1 MKKNLLLIAS
11 AIILCFTS
19 CSEVECDHF
28 TEGSSTMSL
37 SELVGM
43 WYDPEMNE
51 EIKYM
56 ENGLFYDR
64 YANKHRAQYTEGQFS
79 LLRGNRLSYTYSF
92 MGQNQYSD
100 LTISDVVPDVKFKLT
115 SKTTGSVVL
124 YKITDVLNVEL
135 GGSVQLPAGS
145 YSSPDERILSIEGSN
160 AKSNGMNGVV
170 YLKSSNDTYVK
181 VIAGTETN
189 DMWMDYSY
197 FIGKTITDV
206 KNAFG
211 TPSGS
216 IESEI
221 YYDDM
226 ETTHPSVVSTQFV
239 IGENNVVT
247 SLGIFLKD
255 AVNEFDVEQFLG
267 EKYFFNNTV
276 ELYTSHKELSKS
288 IFVIEYYK
296 DKKLLFF
303 TKRPVGLLNFTNIFG
318 VSKSYIKYMP
328 YFNDKDLIFEKSDSI
343 KYSIATDTDYDIE
356 DVTFYFLG
364 KGHLM
369 SSYGTHYR
377 SGIDYKDVQKAL
389 NVNYIPNGETQ
400 IQGYKCYQYVDSRY
414 SKAVF
419 LYPELRLIE
428 YYDLTQSLIS
438 DTPWPDL
445 SQYFNMTAAQLKEN
459 LGQPYSE
466 SEKQLI
472 YFVNDNYLSIV
483 GFRLDSET
491 GLVNA
496 VVSTIK
502 GDADIDE
509 MHESLKQKYY
519 VYEKG
524 TIEAESYYAFLD
536 EKTLD
541 TSSLGITLDKV
552 KRTIGYF
559 RLNSDIS
566 KAKTLDFSSILSIS
580 ENDAVKKVKL
590 NSNKNSSYGMR
601 YLK

>member
-1 MKKNLLLIAS
+1 MKKLTNMKKNLFLIAS

-28 TEGSSTMSL
+28 TEGESNISL
-37 SELVGM
+37 SELVGV

-64 YANKHRAQYTEGQFS
+64 YANKHNAKYTEGRFS
-79 LLRGNRLSYTYSF
+79 LQHGNKLSYTYSY
-92 MGQNQYSD
+92 MGQNQYND
-100 LTISDVVPDVKFKLT
+100 FTISEVVPNVRFKIT
-115 SKTTGSVVL
+115 SKQTGSVVL
-124 YKITDVLNVEL
+124 HKVTDVINVEL
-135 GGSVQLPAGS
+135 GGSVQLPDGS
-145 YSSPDERILSIEGSN
+145 FSSPDERILSIDGSN

-170 YLKSSNDTYVK
+170 YLKSSNDTYIK
-181 VIAGTETN
+181 VIAGSETD

-197 FIGKTITDV
+197 FIGKTISDV

-216 IESEI
+216 IDNEI
-221 YYDDM
+221 YYEDM
-226 ETTHPSVVSTQFV
+226 ELTHSSVISTQFV

-255 AVNEFDVEQFLG
+255 AVSEFDVEQFLG

-276 ELYTSHKELSKS
+276 KLYTSHKELSNS
-288 IFVIEYYK
+288 IFVIEYDK

-303 TKRPVGLLNFTNIFG
+303 TKRPVGLMDFTNIFG
-318 VSKSYIKYMP
+318 VSKSYIKSMP

-343 KYSIATDTDYDIE
+343 KYSIVMDTDFDIE

-369 SSYGTHYR
+369 SSYGIHYR
-377 SGIDYKDVQKAL
+377 SGIDYIDVQKFL
-389 NVNYIPNGETQ
+389 NLNYIPNGEKQ
-400 IQGYKCYQYVDSRY
+400 IQGFKCYQYVDSRF

-459 LGQPYSE
+459 LGQPYLE

-472 YFVNDNYLSIV
+472 YYLNDNYLSIV
-483 GFRLDSET
+483 VFSLDSET
-491 GLVNA
+491 GFVNA

-519 VYEKG
+519 VYKKG

-536 EKTLD
+536 EETLD

-552 KRTIGYF
+552 ERTIGYF
-559 RLNSDIS
+559 RLNSNSS
-566 KAKTLDFSSILSIS
+566 KAKMLDFSSILSIS
-580 ENDAVKKVKL
+580 EKDTVKKVHL
-590 NSNKNSSYGMR
+590 NSNMK
-601 YLK
+601 

>member
-1 MKKNLLLIAS
+1 MKKNLFLIAS

-28 TEGSSTMSL
+28 TEGESNISL
-37 SELVGM
+37 SELVGV

-64 YANKHRAQYTEGQFS
+64 YANKHNAKYTEGRFS
-79 LLRGNRLSYTYSF
+79 LQHGNKLSYTYSY
-92 MGQNQYSD
+92 MGQNQYND
-100 LTISDVVPDVKFKLT
+100 FTISEVVPNVRFKIT
-115 SKTTGSVVL
+115 SKQTGSVVL
-124 YKITDVLNVEL
+124 HKVTDVINVEL
-135 GGSVQLPAGS
+135 GGSVQLPDGS
-145 YSSPDERILSIEGSN
+145 FSSPDERILSIDGSN

-170 YLKSSNDTYVK
+170 YLKSSNDTYIK
-181 VIAGTETN
+181 VIAGSETD

-197 FIGKTITDV
+197 FIGKTISDV

-211 TPSGS
+211 SPSGS
-216 IESEI
+216 IDNEI
-221 YYDDM
+221 YYKDM
-226 ETTHPSVVSTQFV
+226 ELTHSSVISTQFV

-255 AVNEFDVEQFLG
+255 AVSEFDVEQFLG

-276 ELYTSHKELSKS
+276 KLYTSHKELSNS
-288 IFVIEYYK
+288 IFVIEYDK

-303 TKRPVGLLNFTNIFG
+303 TKRPVGLMDFTNIFG
-318 VSKSYIKYMP
+318 VSKSYIKSMP

-343 KYSIATDTDYDIE
+343 KYSIVMDTDFDIE

-369 SSYGTHYR
+369 SSYGIHYR
-377 SGIDYKDVQKAL
+377 SGIDYIDVQKFL
-389 NVNYIPNGETQ
+389 NLNYIPNGEKQ
-400 IQGYKCYQYVDSRY
+400 IQGFKCYQYVDSRF

-459 LGQPYSE
+459 LGQPYLE

-472 YFVNDNYLSIV
+472 YYLNDNYLSIV
-483 GFRLDSET
+483 VFSLDSET
-491 GLVNA
+491 GFVNA

-536 EKTLD
+536 EETLD

-552 KRTIGYF
+552 ERTIGYF
-559 RLNSDIS
+559 RLNSNSS
-566 KAKTLDFSSILSIS
+566 KAKMLDFSSILSIS
-580 ENDAVKKVKL
+580 EKDTVKKVHL
-590 NSNKNSSYGMR
+590 NSNMK
-601 YLK
+601 

>member
-1 MKKNLLLIAS
+1 MKKLTNMKKNLFLIAS

-28 TEGSSTMSL
+28 TEGESNISL
-37 SELVGM
+37 SELVGV

-64 YANKHRAQYTEGQFS
+64 YANKHNAKYTEGRFS
-79 LLRGNRLSYTYSF
+79 LQHGNKLSYTYSY
-92 MGQNQYSD
+92 MGQNQYND
-100 LTISDVVPDVKFKLT
+100 FTISEVVPNVRFKIT
-115 SKTTGSVVL
+115 SKQTGSVVL
-124 YKITDVLNVEL
+124 HKVTDVINVEL
-135 GGSVQLPAGS
+135 GGSVQLPDGS
-145 YSSPDERILSIEGSN
+145 FSSPDERILSIDGSN

-170 YLKSSNDTYVK
+170 YLKSSNDTYIK
-181 VIAGTETN
+181 VIAGSETD

-197 FIGKTITDV
+197 FIGKTISDV

-211 TPSGS
+211 SPSGS
-216 IESEI
+216 IDNEI
-221 YYDDM
+221 YYKDM
-226 ETTHPSVVSTQFV
+226 ELTHSSVISTQFV

-255 AVNEFDVEQFLG
+255 AVSEFDVEQFLG

-276 ELYTSHKELSKS
+276 KLYTSHKELSNS
-288 IFVIEYYK
+288 IFVIEYDK

-303 TKRPVGLLNFTNIFG
+303 TKRPVGLMDFTNIFG
-318 VSKSYIKYMP
+318 VSKSYIKSMP

-343 KYSIATDTDYDIE
+343 KYSIVMDTDFDIE

-369 SSYGTHYR
+369 SSYGIHYR
-377 SGIDYKDVQKAL
+377 SGIDYIDVQKFL
-389 NVNYIPNGETQ
+389 NLNYIPNGEKQ
-400 IQGYKCYQYVDSRY
+400 IQGFKCYQYVDSRF

-459 LGQPYSE
+459 LGQPYLE

-472 YFVNDNYLSIV
+472 YYLNDNYLSIV
-483 GFRLDSET
+483 VFSLDSET
-491 GLVNA
+491 GFVNA

-536 EKTLD
+536 EETLD

-552 KRTIGYF
+552 ERTIGYF
-559 RLNSDIS
+559 RLNSNSS
-566 KAKTLDFSSILSIS
+566 KAKMLDFSSILSIS
-580 ENDAVKKVKL
+580 EKDTVKKVHL
-590 NSNKNSSYGMR
+590 NSNMK
-601 YLK
+601 

>member
-1 MKKNLLLIAS
+1 MKKLTNMKKNLFLIAS

-28 TEGSSTMSL
+28 TEGESNISL
-37 SELVGM
+37 SELVGV

-64 YANKHRAQYTEGQFS
+64 YANKHNAKYTEGRFS
-79 LLRGNRLSYTYSF
+79 LQHGNKLSYTYSY
-92 MGQNQYSD
+92 MGQNQYND
-100 LTISDVVPDVKFKLT
+100 FTISEVVPNVRFKIT
-115 SKTTGSVVL
+115 SKQTGSVVL
-124 YKITDVLNVEL
+124 HKVTDVINVEL
-135 GGSVQLPAGS
+135 GGSVQLPDGS
-145 YSSPDERILSIEGSN
+145 FSSPDERILSIDGSN

-170 YLKSSNDTYVK
+170 YLKSSNDTYIK
-181 VIAGTETN
+181 VIAGSETD

-197 FIGKTITDV
+197 FIGKTISDV

-211 TPSGS
+211 SPSGS
-216 IESEI
+216 IDNEI
-221 YYDDM
+221 YYKDM
-226 ETTHPSVVSTQFV
+226 ELTHSSVISTQFV

-255 AVNEFDVEQFLG
+255 AVSEFDVEQFLG

-276 ELYTSHKELSKS
+276 KLYTSHKELSNS
-288 IFVIEYYK
+288 IFVIEYDK

-303 TKRPVGLLNFTNIFG
+303 TKRPVGLMDFTNIFG
-318 VSKSYIKYMP
+318 VSKSYIKSMP
-328 YFNDKDLIFEKSDSI
+328 YFNDKDLIFEKSESI
-343 KYSIATDTDYDIE
+343 KYSIVMDTDFDIE

-369 SSYGTHYR
+369 SSYGIHYR
-377 SGIDYKDVQKAL
+377 SGIDYIDVQKFL
-389 NVNYIPNGETQ
+389 NLNYIPNGEKQ
-400 IQGYKCYQYVDSRY
+400 IQGFKCYQYVDSRF

-459 LGQPYSE
+459 LGQPYLE

-472 YFVNDNYLSIV
+472 YYLNDNYLSIV
-483 GFRLDSET
+483 VFSLDSET
-491 GLVNA
+491 GFVNA

-536 EKTLD
+536 EETLD

-552 KRTIGYF
+552 ERTIGYF
-559 RLNSDIS
+559 RLNSNSS
-566 KAKTLDFSSILSIS
+566 KAKMLDFSSILSIS
-580 ENDAVKKVKL
+580 EKDNVKKVHL
-590 NSNKNSSYGMR
+590 NSNMK
-601 YLK
+601 

>member
-1 MKKNLLLIAS
+1 MKKNLFLIAS

-28 TEGSSTMSL
+28 TEGESNISL
-37 SELVGM
+37 SELVGV

-64 YANKHRAQYTEGQFS
+64 YANKHNAKYTEGRFS
-79 LLRGNRLSYTYSF
+79 LQHGNKLSYTYSY
-92 MGQNQYSD
+92 MGQNQYND
-100 LTISDVVPDVKFKLT
+100 FTISEVVPNVRFKIT
-115 SKTTGSVVL
+115 SKQTGSVVL
-124 YKITDVLNVEL
+124 HKVTDVINVEL
-135 GGSVQLPAGS
+135 GGSVQLPDGS
-145 YSSPDERILSIEGSN
+145 FSSPDERILSIDGSN

-170 YLKSSNDTYVK
+170 YLKSSNDTYIK
-181 VIAGTETN
+181 VIAGSETD

-197 FIGKTITDV
+197 FIGKTISDV

-216 IESEI
+216 IDNEI
-221 YYDDM
+221 YYEDM
-226 ETTHPSVVSTQFV
+226 ELTHSSVISTQFV

-255 AVNEFDVEQFLG
+255 AVSEFDVEQFLG

-276 ELYTSHKELSKS
+276 KLYTSHKELSNS
-288 IFVIEYYK
+288 IFVIEYDK

-303 TKRPVGLLNFTNIFG
+303 TKRPVGLMDFTNIFG
-318 VSKSYIKYMP
+318 VSKSYIKSMP

-343 KYSIATDTDYDIE
+343 KYSIVMDTDFDIE

-369 SSYGTHYR
+369 SSYGIHYR
-377 SGIDYKDVQKAL
+377 SGIDYIDVQKFL
-389 NVNYIPNGETQ
+389 NLNYIPNGEKQ
-400 IQGYKCYQYVDSRY
+400 IQGFKCYQYVDSRF

-459 LGQPYSE
+459 LGQPYLE

-472 YFVNDNYLSIV
+472 YYLNDNYLSIV
-483 GFRLDSET
+483 VFSLDSET
-491 GLVNA
+491 GFVNA

-519 VYEKG
+519 VYKKG

-536 EKTLD
+536 EETLD

-552 KRTIGYF
+552 ERTIGYF
-559 RLNSDIS
+559 RLNSNSS
-566 KAKTLDFSSILSIS
+566 KAKMLDFSSILSIS
-580 ENDAVKKVKL
+580 EKDTVKKVHL
-590 NSNKNSSYGMR
+590 NSNMK
-601 YLK
+601 

>member
-1 MKKNLLLIAS
+1 MKKNLFLIAS

-28 TEGSSTMSL
+28 TEGESNISL
-37 SELVGM
+37 SELVGV

-64 YANKHRAQYTEGQFS
+64 YANKHNAKYTEGRFS
-79 LLRGNRLSYTYSF
+79 LQHGNKLSYTYSY
-92 MGQNQYSD
+92 MGQNQYND
-100 LTISDVVPDVKFKLT
+100 FTISEVVPNVRFKIT
-115 SKTTGSVVL
+115 SKQTGSVVL
-124 YKITDVLNVEL
+124 HKVTDVINVEL
-135 GGSVQLPAGS
+135 GGSVQLPDGS
-145 YSSPDERILSIEGSN
+145 FSSPDERILSIDGSN

-170 YLKSSNDTYVK
+170 YLKSSNDTYIK
-181 VIAGTETN
+181 VIAGSETD

-197 FIGKTITDV
+197 FIGKTISDV

-211 TPSGS
+211 SPSGS
-216 IESEI
+216 IDNEI
-221 YYDDM
+221 YYKDM
-226 ETTHPSVVSTQFV
+226 ELTHSSVISTQFV

-255 AVNEFDVEQFLG
+255 AVSEFDVEQFLG

-276 ELYTSHKELSKS
+276 KLYTSHKELSNS
-288 IFVIEYYK
+288 IFVIEYDK

-303 TKRPVGLLNFTNIFG
+303 TKRPVGLMDFTNIFG
-318 VSKSYIKYMP
+318 VSKSYIKSMP

-343 KYSIATDTDYDIE
+343 KYSIVMDTDFDIE

-369 SSYGTHYR
+369 SSYGIHYR
-377 SGIDYKDVQKAL
+377 SGIDYIDVQKFL
-389 NVNYIPNGETQ
+389 NLNYIPNGEKQ
-400 IQGYKCYQYVDSRY
+400 IQGFKCYQYVDSRF

-459 LGQPYSE
+459 LGQPYLE

-472 YFVNDNYLSIV
+472 YYLNDNYLSIV
-483 GFRLDSET
+483 VFSLDSET
-491 GLVNA
+491 GFVNA

-536 EKTLD
+536 EETLD

-552 KRTIGYF
+552 ERTIGYF
-559 RLNSDIS
+559 RLNSNSS
-566 KAKTLDFSSILSIS
+566 KAKMLDFSSILSIS
-580 ENDAVKKVKL
+580 EKDNVKKVHL
-590 NSNKNSSYGMR
+590 NSNMK
-601 YLK
+601 